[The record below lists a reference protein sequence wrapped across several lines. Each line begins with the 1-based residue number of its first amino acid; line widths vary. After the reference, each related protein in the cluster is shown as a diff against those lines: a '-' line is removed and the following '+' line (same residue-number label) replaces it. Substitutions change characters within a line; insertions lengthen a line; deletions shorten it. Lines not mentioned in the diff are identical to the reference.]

1 MSLKVFRTINKFRYL
16 VVIVLVILNL
26 AIIAQAWDEDDIIW
40 AQGKSGTLNW
50 GDKLENG
57 NYTVE
62 AYDFPRTDYKGNI
75 GTRFVG
81 IKLYENGILVKTES
95 LGIFDNFIYD
105 GEIRVTADELMQGAD
120 IHWQDDTYNP
130 WANVRTELR
139 GIPKLE
145 VTINTN
151 KDTYK
156 LTDSKI
162 SATIKANNYGDSQL
176 EDVELDVDIDGLKFH
191 RYCTNKST
199 HYTYDIINKSE
210 TVTQNIEFEIP
221 SHMKDTVYDISA
233 SIKGIDQKDEEHSFS
248 GSKDI
253 TISNMIIL
261 TKTIDDSIFM
271 KDNAFVH
278 LTLRNY
284 GSYGV
289 KNIELTDTLNE
300 YFELVGS
307 TPLQWNFDIKA
318 GETKDYKY
326 TIRPINPD
334 KDGYELNKAQA
345 KWNVGGNTY
354 NQSSNTPKIIVHG
367 SKIILSKT
375 VNPSKVDINQEVTV
389 TVTATNNGDVRT
401 NVKIF
406 DNSPLPDNVVL
417 VNGDTII
424 EKILK
429 EDKSVSFTYIISGNT
444 EGVYELPK
452 AVAVFNDLQEYR
464 GEEMS
469 NSPTFTAGDP
479 VVATES
485 LRPGE
490 TAVSTPTQ
498 TPEPTDTDTR
508 TQPGFGVAAGI
519 IGVVIAI
526 FYKRKS
532 GR

>member
-16 VVIVLVILNL
+16 VFIVLVISNL
-26 AIIAQAWDEDDIIW
+26 AIITQAWEEDDIIW

-62 AYDFPRTDYKGNI
+62 AYDFPRTDIKGNI

-81 IKLYENGILVKTES
+81 IKLYENDVLVKTES
-95 LGIFDNFIYD
+95 LGIYDKLIHD
-105 GEIRVTADELMQGAD
+105 GEIRVTADDLMQSTD

-130 WANVRTELR
+130 WANVRMELR

-145 VTINTN
+145 VTITTN
-151 KDTYK
+151 KNTYK

-162 SATIKANNYGDSQL
+162 SATIKANNYGDSPL
-176 EDVELDVDIDGLKFH
+176 EDVELDIDIDGLEYH

-199 HYTYDIINKSE
+199 HYTYDEINKSE

-221 SHMKDTVYDISA
+221 SHMKDTVHNITA
-233 SIKGIDQKDEEHSFS
+233 SIKGIGQKDEEHNFT
-248 GSKDI
+248 GSKEI
-253 TISNMIIL
+253 TILNMISI

-271 KDNAFVH
+271 KDNVFVH
-278 LTLRNY
+278 LTIRNY

-289 KNIELTDTLNE
+289 KNIELTDTLGE

-307 TPLQWNFDIKA
+307 IPLEWNFDIKA

-326 TIRPINPD
+326 SIRPLKPD

-345 KWNVGGNTY
+345 KWDVGKNTY

-389 TVTATNNGDVRT
+389 TVTATNEGDVRA

-417 VNGDTII
+417 VSGETTI
-424 EKILK
+424 EKIL
-429 EDKSVSFTYIISGNT
+429 EEEKSVSFTYTISGNA
-444 EGVYELPK
+444 EGIYELPK

-464 GEEMS
+464 GEEIS
-469 NSPTFTAGDP
+469 NSPSFTAGNP
-479 VVATES
+479 VVGAES

-498 TPEPTDTDTR
+498 TPEPTDTR

-519 IGVVIAI
+519 IGMVIA
-526 FYKRKS
+526 FYYKRKI
-532 GR
+532 RI